1 MSRSI
6 HKGPF
11 VHPKLMKKVDAQN
24 EAGTKNP
31 IK

>member
-11 VHPKLMKKVDAQN
+11 IDVSLLKRIEALNISGKK
-24 EAGTKNP
+24 KS
-31 IK
+31 